1 MNGISRETIE
11 IDGKEY
17 KLFLNRDGIVAW
29 ELYSNKEKAQ
39 VREQYNELK
48 PLMSKFT
55 DEKIIESETNPIE
68 NAKKVSEINDEDA
81 RAIELYK
88 KLYWIMLSTDQK
100 MTYKEASE
108 LIDKAIKEYGAE
120 QIILLGVQMLQ
131 DANTDKFK
139 NNDIKN
145 LPALRQKR

>member
-55 DEKIIESETNPIE
+55 DEKIIENETNPIE

>member
-39 VREQYNELK
+39 VREQYNELE

-55 DEKIIESETNPIE
+55 DEKIIENETNPIE